1 MELCQSKKGI
11 GIMNKTVLT
20 LVLLSFVYHYCI
32 AQIPVQVFGG
42 NKAIEYNFLWYKD
55 IDNKG
60 KVNLFNFTFFTVD
73 YQDLSRNTYEIYQV
87 ATYNFTKNWG
97 LASGGRFTSGQF
109 VPQIAI
115 SYQLETNDLYLNIF
129 PTVQYLSNQQQ
140 VGYSLFGLLF
150 YKPKINDNWKMF
162 NQLAFEPLFNSKEHI
177 YSYQQIR
184 IGLGYKESFQF
195 GIGVNLEQ
203 IGITNSTSSNLGFFI
218 RKELN

>member
-1 MELCQSKKGI
+1 
-11 GIMNKTVLT
+11 MNKTILT
-20 LVLLSFVYHYCI
+20 LVLQVFAYHYCI

-55 IDNKG
+55 IDNIG
-60 KVNLFNFTFFTVD
+60 KVNLFNFTFFTID
-73 YQDLSRNTYEIYQV
+73 YQDQSRNAYEIYQV

-109 VPQIAI
+109 APQIAI
-115 SYQLETNDLYLNIF
+115 SYQLETKNLYLNIF

-140 VGYSLFGLLF
+140 VGYSLFALLF
-150 YKPKINDNWKMF
+150 YKPQINNTWKLF
-162 NQLAFEPLFNSKEHI
+162 NQLAFEPLFHSKEHI

-184 IGLGYKESFQF
+184 VGLEYKQLFQF
-195 GIGVNLEQ
+195 GIGVNLDQ
-203 IGITNSTSSNLGFFI
+203 LGKSFETRQNYGVFI